1 MASSSRPRPRRRRSF
16 AIAIATLV
24 TAIVTPAFLWH
35 GLVSDIA
42 TRFRWDFTYFV
53 SEWTP
58 WFLLAGGIVFLAPV
72 AFSAGRASEGRFN
85 PRVRR
90 AYFGWGVV
98 LYLLGLLL
106 ATQVAQ
112 IAALSH

>member
-1 MASSSRPRPRRRRSF
+1 L
-16 AIAIATLV
+16 AIAIGTL
-24 TAIVTPAFLWH
+24 TIAIVGPAFLWH

-42 TRFRWDFTYFV
+42 TRFRWDLNYFV

-58 WFLLAGGIVFLAPV
+58 WFLLASGILFLAPV
-72 AFSAGRASEGRFN
+72 AFSAGRTSEGRFN

-112 IAALSH
+112 IAALSR

>member
-1 MASSSRPRPRRRRSF
+1 MASTGQRPPRQGRSL
-16 AIAIATLV
+16 AVALATLV

-35 GLVSDIA
+35 ELVSDIA

-58 WFLLAGGIVFLAPV
+58 WFLLASGIVFLAPV

-112 IAALSH
+112 IAALSR